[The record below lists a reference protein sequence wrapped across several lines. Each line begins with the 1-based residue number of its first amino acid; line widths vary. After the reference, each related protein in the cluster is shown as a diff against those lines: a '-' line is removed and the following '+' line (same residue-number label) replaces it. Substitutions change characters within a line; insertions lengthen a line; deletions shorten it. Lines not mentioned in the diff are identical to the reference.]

1 MKKFLLSVA
10 TALSCMALQAQ
21 EATYNVS
28 LTVPFG
34 DEVFMGAKT
43 KHFVPFTEHAPVE
56 VENNEAEGKSVYRY
70 DLPNGSGY
78 SFKVSSTVQ
87 TVSAYK
93 NHVSYAQKFTVNAST
108 DMELDLTGNDDSGN
122 PYLNVAGGEVKS
134 YVNRDLQANNTYN
147 VVFVIFYHHTYLS
160 ICVNIIF

>member
-56 VENNEAEGKSVYRY
+56 VENNEAEGKSV
-70 DLPNGSGY
+70 
-78 SFKVSSTVQ
+78 TVTTFQ
-87 TVSAYK
+87 MEAVTVSKCLLLPKLYRHTKTMCHTLK
-93 NHVSYAQKFTVNAST
+93 N
-108 DMELDLTGNDDSGN
+108 
-122 PYLNVAGGEVKS
+122 
-134 YVNRDLQANNTYN
+134 LQ
-147 VVFVIFYHHTYLS
+147 
-160 ICVNIIF
+160 